1 MDTHQKDLIVL
12 GAVLLIVVAGF
23 LVFYPT
29 TRTSVP
35 EDIYKDVTDGWRN
48 DGIVLMQHETEG
60 YFACFGCSTPS
71 EGPAM
76 CIDPI
81 LEMKQVTE
89 TEERYCNENFELVEN
104 G

>member
-1 MDTHQKDLIVL
+1 MNVFKTGLIF
-12 GAVLLIVVAGF
+12 GILLVAFFAAGC
-23 LVFYPT
+23 LE
-29 TRTSVP
+29 SMG
-35 EDIYKDVTDGWRN
+35 EEIDDGWRD
-48 DGIVLMQHETEG
+48 DGILLLQHETEG
-60 YFACFGCSTPS
+60 YFGCFGCGTPS

-81 LEMKQVTE
+81 LEMKQVGE